1 MTVFALIGVKAL
13 YLLYA
18 WLASAA
24 LAGYLADRKGFGERV
39 GLASG
44 LLLFVLGPLIWLVI
58 PAREGSKWKTA
69 GIIGSKTKQ
78 DRVAEA
84 RRNGRRNSAGQ

>member
-18 WLASAA
+18 WLVSAA
-24 LAGYLADRKGFGERV
+24 LAGYLADRKGYGERA

-44 LLLFVLGPLIWLVI
+44 LLLFVLGLLIWIVI
-58 PAREGSKWKTA
+58 PAREGIEVED
-69 GIIGSKTKQ
+69 G
-78 DRVAEA
+78 
-84 RRNGRRNSAGQ
+84 RNHR